1 MSIAWKD
8 TVELV
13 DFDYPMLAAIRVGR
27 LMDKIN
33 ELVNMF
39 PVMICEA
46 DPTKPCPIPH
56 PPGWGAAMVGKS
68 GRICA
73 ATPELAETVASVTTD
88 MLMLRHYMSV
98 LISDGSN

>member
-8 TVELV
+8 TVEMG
-13 DFDYPMLAAIRVGR
+13 DHDYPMLAAVRVGS
-27 LMDKIN
+27 LMDRIN
-33 ELVNMF
+33 ELVNML
-39 PVMICEA
+39 PVHMCEH
-46 DPTKPCPIPH
+46 DPTKPCPAHH
-56 PPGWGAAMVGKS
+56 PRGWGAAMVGKS